1 MSYTKI
7 EIKVPAINRSFI
19 QGNYSYAKP
28 ETISANKKMIEMVEK
43 TYGKLIEKW
52 GKVFEVDESIIV
64 CFICTESGGK
74 NAPPNKYKATGLMQV
89 TPKTVYETITKWKSM
104 VGSPLS
110 KQAES
115 FFQNQVS
122 STSKWSGN
130 RQPSSAELSQ
140 IQAKLNDIE
149 YNIAIGIAVIRW
161 MIEGNAKIGKISLD
175 KVMVTYNAG
184 FYGTRNLIK
193 NLSID
198 EIVLNTSLQKETRD
212 YIVKMLGVHGFLDLY
227 INK

>member
-7 EIKVPAINRSFI
+7 EIKVPAINRSFV
-19 QGNYSYAKP
+19 QGNFSYAKP

-52 GKVFEVDESIIV
+52 AKVFEVDESIIV

-74 NAPPNKYKATGLMQV
+74 NAPPNKFKATGLMQV
-89 TPKTVYETITKWKSM
+89 TPLTVYETITKWNSI

-110 KQAES
+110 KQAQS

-130 RQPSSAELSQ
+130 RKPTSAELSQ

-149 YNIAIGIAVIRW
+149 YNIAIGTSVIRW
-161 MIEGNAKIGKISLD
+161 LIQGFDKLGTATLE
-175 KVMVTYNAG
+175 KVMVAYNAG
-184 FYGTRNLIK
+184 FYGIRNKIK
-193 NLSID
+193 NMTASQ
-198 EIVLNTSLQKETRD
+198 IVNDKSLPLESRG
-212 YIVKMLGVHGFLDLY
+212 YVLKMVGVHGFLDLY
-227 INK
+227 FNK